1 MAGDTPV
8 RKAERVEIL
17 GELSGE
23 VMVYQPMSIT
33 QISCAGAQIDTTFAL
48 QVDSLHDFRLRLG
61 DRSVVVK
68 GRIAHARVCDVEDGG
83 LVYRAGI
90 EFVEPSEHVVQAI
103 REFLDSIAV
112 RNDVPN

>member
-1 MAGDTPV
+1 MAGDTPM
-8 RKAERVEIL
+8 RKAERLEIL
-17 GELSGE
+17 GDLSGE
-23 VMVYQPMSIT
+23 VMVYQPMAIS

-68 GRIAHARVCDVEDGG
+68 GRNAHARVCDVEDGTV
-83 LVYRAGI
+83 VYRAGI

-103 REFLDSIAV
+103 REFLETIAA
-112 RNDVPN
+112 RNSVPN